1 MKNVTPYLVA
11 TLAVILTAGLGSCDD
26 DDDGGVKIY
35 DINSAEK
42 VSVDRFSPAAGHLM
56 VRDAGN
62 GLPAANAAVNFDQAP
77 FITKGKGPAG
87 QNVEYYNFD
96 VQPVDPAPIYVL
108 FKEGSD
114 TPVPNQLNIIDVLP
128 GETGYNDFWLVNKV
142 TVPASYQANEVASF
156 EDIQTRGYSVE
167 ATTMI
172 VNCPVV
178 PEGSTATKRIGG
190 GSAGLIKG
198 WYKEK
203 IVSYFSFEEK
213 AITASGGKVPLSPIY
228 VCFNINADEA
238 GGGPASGFKVENGT
252 MQTHNVVATVPSS
265 GNYSPLWLVSAYD
278 NAEFEDVMDLS
289 SAQATTN
296 TNLGATVNCPIAS
309 VQ

>member
-1 MKNVTPYLVA
+1 MKNLTSYLFA
-11 TLAVILTAGLGSCDD
+11 TLAVILSAGLGSCDD
-26 DDDGGVKIY
+26 DDDDVKIY

-42 VSVDRFSPAAGHLM
+42 VSVDRFSATAGHLM
-56 VRDAGN
+56 VRDGNN
-62 GLPAANAAVNFDQAP
+62 GLPAANTAISFDQAP
-77 FITKGKGPAG
+77 FITKGKGPTG

-96 VQPVDPAPIYVL
+96 LQSVDPAPIYVL
-108 FKEGSD
+108 FKEGTD
-114 TPVPNQLNIIDVLP
+114 TPVPGQLNIINVLP

-156 EDIQTRGYSVE
+156 EEIQSRGYVVE
-167 ATTMI
+167 ATTTI

-178 PEGSTATKRIGG
+178 PDGSTATKRIGG
-190 GSAGLIKG
+190 GSAGLMKG

-213 AITASGGKVPLSPIY
+213 AISASGGKVPLSPIY

-238 GGGPASGFKVENGT
+238 GGGPASGFKVESGT

-265 GNYSPLWLVSAYD
+265 GSYSPLWLVNAYD
-278 NAEFEDVMDLS
+278 NGEFEDVMDLS
-289 SAQATTN
+289 TAQATAN
-296 TNLGATVNCPIAS
+296 TNLGATVNCPIATI
-309 VQ
+309 Q